1 MTNNNLEPKVA
12 NDSLTITG
20 DSSFIHKLLLDKKC
34 FHSKPEINEIPLIN
48 NRIVNHPVDIHIIEL
63 SNQVTSPNG
72 KSWIP
77 AYLEGVR
84 KNEGWRSQSVF
95 ALDFDNKDSK
105 KKLQVDNPLSFKQL
119 LERLKDYGLDCA
131 FTYTTFSHTDN
142 WHKYRVV
149 FQINEPVVDKGI
161 RDAIQN
167 ALMMLFPECDKGCRD
182 ASRIFFGGKDIL
194 YTNYDYYLDLSL
206 LFQAAEFCA
215 IKASSSQNM
224 KRDLVAA
231 KRKLR
236 VSKNEANT
244 VVTINNTIA
253 GTANAS
259 KITIIDNV
267 NWNELRSQVK
277 ILDDFMTPYIKLADP
292 HLFGLATNLR
302 FLRGGQDLYKECL
315 RANPEYNYEE
325 KVKKLQYCKIQNYS
339 PMRLDLFSPYE
350 EDHVYKDILEA
361 AKKKKIVRLK
371 PYHSVTIS
379 EARLKLKEI
388 FKDITHSS
396 DTDVHVLKVPT
407 GLGKTQLCT
416 GLTKVVLAFP
426 NHALKSEMSQRMSV
440 AHRLTPSDDNLP
452 DEAKR
457 HLKYLYS
464 IGAKSEA
471 SRYLAIQS
479 QVDENVENY
488 CRENIEC
495 YSSSKTVLTTH
506 QKALLIEWR
515 QHDTI
520 IFDEDVVSSLLPT
533 NKLSIS
539 DLIRLESRIGN
550 KNDKG
555 IITRLIDDIRNG
567 RVDKH
572 ERCTFELED
581 ISAIEDEVLDNKYE
595 SNVLQFFHA
604 RFYVVD
610 AKDANII
617 HFIRKYDLPQDKKVI
632 ILSATVDE
640 TIYKKLVG
648 DRLKFYD
655 ISNVETTGAIIQD
668 SRYSFSRA
676 SLKINTSLEYVADV
690 LKQEQLPTITFSSFN
705 ESLKA
710 LGVNVVEEMYFG
722 KTTGF
727 DALKGQNIAVV
738 GTPHV
743 NPITIALYAKLL
755 GMSEETTD
763 FKAFQQTVEHNGFRF
778 WFNTYEN
785 QNLRNLQFF
794 FIESE
799 LRQAIGRARVNT
811 ELCNVLVYSNY
822 PLPEACVTEEEKS
835 QCH

>member
-1 MTNNNLEPKVA
+1 MTNNNLEPKFA
-12 NDSLTITG
+12 NNSLTIT
-20 DSSFIHKLLLDKKC
+20 DDLSFTYKLLLDEKC
-34 FHSKPEINEIPLIN
+34 FHSKPVKNEIPLIN

-63 SNQVTSPNG
+63 SKQVTSPNG
-72 KSWIP
+72 KSWLP
-77 AYLEGVR
+77 AYLEGAR
-84 KNEGWRSQSVF
+84 KNESWRSQSVF

-105 KKLQVDNPLSFKQL
+105 TKSQNDNPISFKQV
-119 LERLKDYGLDCA
+119 LERLKDYGLACA
-131 FTYTTFSHTDN
+131 FAYTTFSHADN

-149 FQINEPVVDKGI
+149 FQINEPVVEKGV

-182 ASRIFFGGKDIL
+182 ASRIFFGGKDIV
-194 YTNYDYYLDLSL
+194 YANYDYFLDLGL
-206 LFQAAEFCA
+206 LFQAAEFYA
-215 IKASSSQNM
+215 VKDSSSQNM
-224 KRDLVAA
+224 KRDLGAA

-236 VSKNEANT
+236 GGKNEANT
-244 VVTINNTIA
+244 VVPKINTIA

-259 KITIIDNV
+259 KIKQLDNV
-267 NWNELRSQVK
+267 NWDELRSQVK

-292 HLFGLATNLR
+292 QLFGLATNLR

-325 KVKKLQYCKIQNYS
+325 KIKKLHYCKIQNYS
-339 PMRLDLFSPYE
+339 PMKLDLFSPYK
-350 EDHVYKDILEA
+350 EDHVYKDILEV

-371 PYHSVTIS
+371 PYQPVTIS
-379 EARLKLKEI
+379 EARLKLREI
-388 FKDITHSS
+388 FDNIIHSS
-396 DTDVHVLKVPT
+396 DTDVHILKVPT
-407 GLGKTQLCT
+407 GLGKTELCT
-416 GLTKVVLAFP
+416 GLTNVVLAFP
-426 NHALKSEMSQRMSV
+426 NHLLKSEISKRMSV
-440 AHRLTPSDDNLP
+440 AHRLTPSDENLP

-457 HLKYLYS
+457 HLEYLYS

-471 SRYLAIQS
+471 SKYLAIES
-479 QVDENVENY
+479 GVNKNVENY
-488 CRENIEC
+488 RRQCIDC
-495 YSSSKTVLTTH
+495 YNSHETVLTTH
-506 QKALLIEWR
+506 QKALFIEW

-533 NKLSIS
+533 NKLTIS
-539 DLIRLESRIGN
+539 DLIRLESITNN
-550 KNDKG
+550 KNDKKN
-555 IITRLIDDIRNG
+555 ISSLIDDIRNG
-567 RVDKH
+567 RFNKP
-572 ERCTFELED
+572 ETFAFELED
-581 ISAIEDEVLDNKYE
+581 IKAIEQEVLSNKYE
-595 SNVLQFFHA
+595 SNVLQFF
-604 RFYVVD
+604 D
-610 AKDANII
+610 ANFFVIDTKDANII

-632 ILSATVDE
+632 ILSATANE
-640 TIYKKLVG
+640 TIYKSLIG

-676 SLKINTSLEYVADV
+676 SLKINTSLKYVADV

-743 NPITIALYAKLL
+743 NPFVIELYAKLL

-785 QNLRNLQFF
+785 KNLRNLQFF

-822 PLPEACVTEEEKS
+822 PLQEACVTEEEKS
-835 QCH
+835 KCH